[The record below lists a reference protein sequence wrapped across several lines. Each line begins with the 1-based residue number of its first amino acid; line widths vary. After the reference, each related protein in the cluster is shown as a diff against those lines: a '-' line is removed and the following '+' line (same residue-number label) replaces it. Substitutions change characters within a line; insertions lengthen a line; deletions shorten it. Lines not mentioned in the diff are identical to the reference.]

1 MTLSED
7 DDIYPQNICSA
18 CRLRLT
24 RFRKSGHGSI
34 SFCVA
39 PEFVSHS
46 SEFCRICDFK
56 SGRPQKQRKRKLS
69 VIVSDL
75 NSDTDSAPE
84 SSLNESSCA
93 ENLND
98 SSCLDNLNDSC
109 HASDTDNFLAVSSS
123 VDTSLAD
130 NSEADNLTLNGLSL
144 DTLDDS
150 CNFGDVVID
159 SLSVERF
166 IDTQIAKAFICTI
179 CRGVPFE
186 PVVSCCNHIFCSNC
200 IKGWLSVSS
209 ACPVCRNCIDETDI
223 IMPLSGN
230 LLFIYESLQVK
241 CSHSQCNLK
250 ISLKNVKFHAKVFD
264 VNKPYS
270 SKLPLDQVSTKHI
283 KHRRLKPVINSV
295 QQKVKTKLMFFF
307 LY

>member
-1 MTLSED
+1 MAGLEEHRLKLNIFCRLCPNRVTKICIKNNFLDEIKQVYNIDTLCED

-24 RFRKSGHGSI
+24 RFRKSGDGSI
-34 SFCVA
+34 SFCVV

-46 SEFCRICDFK
+46 SEFCKICDFK

-109 HASDTDNFLAVSSS
+109 HASDTENFLAASSS
-123 VDTSLAD
+123 FDNSLAD
-130 NSEADNLTLNGLSL
+130 NSEVDNLTLKGLSL
-144 DTLDDS
+144 DTLDNS

-200 IKGWLSVSS
+200 IKVWLSVSS
-209 ACPVCRNCIDETDI
+209 
-223 IMPLSGN
+223 
-230 LLFIYESLQVK
+230 
-241 CSHSQCNLK
+241 
-250 ISLKNVKFHAKVFD
+250 HALYVEI
-264 VNKPYS
+264 VLM
-270 SKLPLDQVSTKHI
+270 KLI
-283 KHRRLKPVINSV
+283 
-295 QQKVKTKLMFFF
+295 
-307 LY
+307 